1 MGQSLFMFL
10 AEGVAGDGAPKRAGA
25 RHDSMIFV
33 PAKNI
38 KEAQDVATTKAQERG
53 WRFIE
58 LKRGDEPP
66 EDMNDI
72 SDDVL
77 GDAAL
82 SARDIGFGM
91 FIHEDEI
98 TPNA

>member
-1 MGQSLFMFL
+1 M
-10 AEGVAGDGAPKRAGA
+10 
-25 RHDSMIFV
+25 
-33 PAKNI
+33 
-38 KEAQDVATTKAQERG
+38 ATTKAQERG

-58 LKRGDEPP
+58 LKRGKEAP

-77 GDAAL
+77 RDAAL

-91 FIHEDEI
+91 VIYEDEI
-98 TPNA
+98 TSNA